1 MTARLSFQVGSNQA
15 SSDGSG
21 GSRGSAGSLLLD
33 KTLSVFAVLS
43 IQLLKLWIR
52 ASVGFGFGS

>member
-15 SSDGSG
+15 GSDGSG

-43 IQLLKLWIR
+43 IQLLKLGIT
-52 ASVGFGFGS
+52 ACVGFGFGS